1 MKGKVFKKLDGL
13 SVEYNDI
20 ISLCPIIS
28 EEKEM
33 PLYFDEYYP
42 PSIIGKDVEFIIVDE
57 FTHPHLFKAI
67 DWGDGIKYA
76 KIIKEYPADEV
87 QS

>member
-13 SVEYNDI
+13 SVRYNDV
-20 ISLCPIIS
+20 ISIS
-28 EEKEM
+28 PFIAEELEM

-57 FTHPHLFKAI
+57 FTHPHLYKGI

-76 KIIKEYPADEV
+76 KIVKEYSEEDV

>member
-13 SVEYNDI
+13 SVRYKDVVS
-20 ISLCPIIS
+20 ISPLIS

-33 PLYFDEYYP
+33 PLYFDDYYP

-57 FTHPHLFKAI
+57 FTHSHLFKAI
-67 DWGDGIKYA
+67 GWGDGIKYA
-76 KIIKEYPADEV
+76 KIVKEYSEEDV